1 MGINDGY
8 VAAWSAIGAPS
19 GGMKESGMASRH
31 GESGLTK
38 YTASQNIVEQR
49 FMSMR
54 GPERLGRKTY
64 ATAMSTLLRLGK
76 NLRILP

>member
-1 MGINDGY
+1 
-8 VAAWSAIGAPS
+8 
-19 GGMKESGMASRH
+19 MASRH